1 MNRNVMKYVQAV
13 TTLTVCATEDVSEGG
28 RETIVKNVSVLFQS
42 TTGLYRRISSL
53 TCAMNIR

>member
-1 MNRNVMKYVQAV
+1 MNRNVMKDVQVV

-42 TTGLYRRISSL
+42 TTDWYFMTSSL
-53 TCAMNIR
+53 TRAMNVR